1 MLTVFTVTS
10 RETKEAGRLTKQFFR
25 WTSEISAAVA
35 LR

>member
-1 MLTVFTVTS
+1 MLTVLTVTKS
-10 RETKEAGRLTKQFFR
+10 ETREAGKLTKQFLR

>member
-10 RETKEAGRLTKQFFR
+10 RETKEAGRLTKQFLR
-25 WTSEISAAVA
+25 CTNEISAAVA